1 MSSSFV
7 IPGQVLTTPDGYLRG
22 HGTFM
27 SSRGDLH
34 SSVSG
39 VVERVNKLVSVQPFK
54 SRYGGNVGD
63 VIVGRITEVGNK
75 RWKLDVNAR
84 QEAVL
89 LLGSVNLP
97 GGAQRR
103 RTMEDRLQMRQLFAE
118 NDVVCCEVSSFY
130 KDGGMSVQ
138 TRSLKY
144 GKLENGQVVQV
155 PPHLVQ
161 RVKHHFVTLRCG
173 VDLVLGHNGYVWITS
188 SVGKLGGE
196 DGDEDE
202 DDAEASDRE
211 ADEAVADTERSRMIS
226 EMEAKREF
234 QAKRVIP
241 VEERMR
247 IARVLNSILLI
258 VQSETCMIT
267 PTNIERIY
275 EESLALAP
283 HRPSDM
289 LLPHIGPKIFQ
300 NFAQSTV

>member
-1 MSSSFV
+1 M
-7 IPGQVLTTPDGYLRG
+7 
-22 HGTFM
+22 
-27 SSRGDLH
+27 
-34 SSVSG
+34 
-39 VVERVNKLVSVQPFK
+39 
-54 SRYGGNVGD
+54 GD

-103 RTMEDRLQMRQLFAE
+103 RTVEDRLQMRQLFAE

-130 KDGGMSVQ
+130 RDGGMSVQ

-161 RVKHHFVTLRCG
+161 RVKHHFCTLRCG
-173 VDLVLGHNGYVWITS
+173 VNLVLGHNGYIWITS
-188 SVGKLGGE
+188 SVGKLDDDAME
-196 DGDEDE
+196 SEHE
-202 DDAEASDRE
+202 DDAG
-211 ADEAVADTERSRMIS
+211 VADTERSRMIH
-226 EMEAKREF
+226 EMETKREF

-247 IARVLNSILLI
+247 IARVLNSIQLI
-258 VQSETCMIT
+258 VQFASCMIT
-267 PTNIERIY
+267 PTNIEAIY
-275 EESLALAP
+275 DESLAFAP
-283 HRPSDM
+283 NRPSDM
-289 LLPHIGPKIFQ
+289 LLPHIGPKIFEAFSRKMY
-300 NFAQSTV
+300 NL